1 MKGSIVERTKHSQL
15 DDKIFPFS
23 FSEITKRTLTLLCFA
38 WLSFF
43 TGKTFCQSCKKKC
56 SGEVLRVQDK
66 YFHIG
71 CFKCAQ
77 CNASLA
83 QGGFF
88 AREGSYYC
96 TKVRFLLRNLS
107 RDIVYKDLIF
117 LPRTGLSRTLGHEM
131 CRVRRVR
138 RGRRC
143 YGWREA
149 CLSSKLFS
157 LSKMQTAVAWTR
169 NESVSG
175 TRYVYLIES
184 RLLHHRDRNE
194 KK

>member
-1 MKGSIVERTKHSQL
+1 MKGSIVERRKHSQL
-15 DDKIFPFS
+15 DDKIFFR
-23 FSEITKRTLTLLCFA
+23 FRFRRVTKRPLTLHCFA
-38 WLSFF
+38 WLFLF

-96 TKVRFLLRNLS
+96 TKVRFSLLKSLS
-107 RDIVYKDLIF
+107 RYRIRRSF
-117 LPRTGLSRTLGHEM
+117 FSLPRTGLSRTLGHEM
-131 CRVRRVR
+131 CRVRGVR
-138 RGRRC
+138 RRRRRYGR
-143 YGWREA
+143 REA

-169 NESVSG
+169 NESVSC
-175 TRYVYLIES
+175 TRYVCP
-184 RLLHHRDRNE
+184 
-194 KK
+194 